1 MNNKK
6 KKILIVTP
14 ALSDA
19 NNGNWQ
25 TAKRW
30 AEFLSGLF
38 DVDLQK
44 IWNGQ
49 PCDLM
54 IALHARR
61 SAASITAFKANNS
74 APLVVALTGTD
85 LYRDIQTDADAQRS
99 LVLADRLIVLNEL
112 GTKSLPQALQAK
124 TRVVLQSTPTQE
136 TLKKTDACLN
146 AVMVG
151 HLRQEKSP
159 ETFFQAA
166 ELLAGC
172 PDIQLTHIGASLDE
186 SYRLQAL
193 ELTQRLENYRW
204 LGAVEHAATLQHIQ
218 QAHVLVHCSRM
229 EGGAHVVMEAI
240 CAGTPVLASRIDGN
254 VGLLGADYPG
264 YFDFGDA
271 GALADLLLQMRN
283 SQGLAPVGSG
293 VLEQCRL
300 AAAAL
305 APRFHPDRERDTLLG
320 LVAACLIAER

>member
-1 MNNKK
+1 MNIKK

-44 IWNGQ
+44 TWDGQ

-61 SAASITAFKANNS
+61 SAASITAFKARNT
-74 APLVVALTGTD
+74 APLILALTGTD

-99 LVLADRLIVLNEL
+99 LVLADRLIVLNDL
-112 GTKSLPQALQAK
+112 GAKNLPQALQVK
-124 TRVVLQSTPTQE
+124 TRVVLQSTPAQDS
-136 TLKKTDACLN
+136 LKKTDACLN
-146 AVMVG
+146 ALMVG

-166 ELLAGC
+166 ELLAGR
-172 PDIQLTHIGASLDE
+172 PDIHLTHIGASLDE

-193 ELTQRLENYRW
+193 ELTQRLKNYRW

-254 VGLLGADYPG
+254 VGLLGTDYPG
-264 YFDFGDA
+264 YFDWGDA
-271 GALADLLLQMRN
+271 TALAEMLLQMRK
-283 SQGLAPVGSG
+283 SPGFEPAEPGF
-293 VLEQCRL
+293 LEQCRL
-300 AAAAL
+300 ACAAL

-320 LVAACLIAER
+320 LVAGCLTPNN